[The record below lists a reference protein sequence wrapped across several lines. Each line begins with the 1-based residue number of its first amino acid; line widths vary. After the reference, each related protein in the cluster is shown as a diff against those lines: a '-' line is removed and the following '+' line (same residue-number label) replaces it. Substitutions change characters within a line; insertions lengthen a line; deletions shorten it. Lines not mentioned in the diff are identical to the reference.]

1 MSNKAAAVQS
11 HSKHVLFN
19 TIFGLLNIVL
29 IFVGAF
35 VIRKFI
41 NTYLG
46 EELLGLQSLLADI
59 LTVLT
64 LANNAVSLAT
74 IFILYNPLAKKE
86 YARAKAFIKIFN
98 RFYLILT
105 FIILG
110 IGVGIAFVYPMFINS
125 ELPYRDLVMYF
136 LLLALQA
143 GLGYPFNAYKNLL
156 MADEKARY
164 ISIAHMTLRFICYFA
179 QCVVIAV
186 FKSFVLYSVINI
198 AVFFFESLVCFLICK
213 KMYKHISNAETIKLE
228 KKEVAVFY
236 KKMAPAL
243 VQGIGSTI
251 IVLSSGFIISFLPN
265 LGLAIVAVYSAY
277 STILE
282 AFKNVY
288 SQFYAS
294 FTSSFGQYIQTST
307 KDEAYYI
314 YKKAMFFTRAFAFFT
329 AIGFCLLGSLVVSI
343 WLGDSFV
350 LQWYDVFIFGVG
362 LFVYLL
368 YVPSYSVQNCTALHS
383 KDLLV
388 PFIQGGLNFG
398 LSIWLGRTMG
408 ITGVIL
414 ASTICYSIPLFTKE
428 FVVHKFFFKGHL
440 LETIFFHLH
449 SVLLTIPLALGCS
462 LLSTTFTYD
471 SGLFFQ
477 FIKYFIMVLSLG
489 SLLFIVLYN
498 ATPEFKYWKNKIFS
512 KLH

>member
-19 TIFGLLNIVL
+19 TIFGLLNIVI
-29 IFVGAF
+29 IFLGTF
-35 VIRKFI
+35 VVRKFI

-86 YARAKAFIKIFN
+86 YTRAKAFIKIFN

-105 FIILG
+105 FLIL
-110 IGVGIAFVYPMFINS
+110 GVGIGIAFIYPMFINS
-125 ELPYRDLVMYF
+125 QLPYNDLVMYF

-164 ISIAHMTLRFICYFA
+164 ISIAHMTLRLVCYVA
-179 QCVVIAV
+179 QCAVIAI
-186 FKSFVLYSVINI
+186 FKSFVIYSVINI

-213 KMYKHISNAETIKLE
+213 KMYKHIARAETIKLE

-236 KKMAPAL
+236 KKMGPAL
-243 VQGIGSTI
+243 IQGIGSTI
-251 IVLSSGFIISFLPN
+251 IVLSNGFIISFLPN
-265 LGLAIVAVYSAY
+265 LGLVIVAVYSAY

-307 KDEAYYI
+307 KNEAYYI
-314 YKKAMFFTRAFAFFT
+314 YKKALFFTRGFAFFT
-329 AIGFCLLGSLVVSI
+329 TIGFCLLGSLVVTI
-343 WLGDSFV
+343 WLDNSFL
-350 LQWYDVFIFGVG
+350 LQWYDIFLFGLG
-362 LFVYLL
+362 LFLYLL
-368 YVPSYSVQNCTALHS
+368 YTPSYSVQNCTALHS

-398 LSIWLGRTMG
+398 LAILLGRTIG

-428 FVVHKFFFKGHL
+428 FVIHKFFFGGHL
-440 LETIFFHLH
+440 FETVLFHLH
-449 SVLLTIPLALGCS
+449 TILLTIPLALGCS
-462 LLSTTFTYD
+462 LLSSTFSYD
-471 SGLFFQ
+471 SSLIFQ
-477 FIKYFIMVLSLG
+477 FIKYFLMVLALG
-489 SLLFIVLYN
+489 SLIFVVLYN
-498 ATPEFKYWKNKIFS
+498 ATPEFKYWKNKLFT
-512 KLH
+512 KLR